1 MTQAVVPSP
10 SDRYLHLS
18 GTVELTGV
26 QALAR
31 MPMDVRRADRA
42 RGRSTAVYISGYEG
56 SPLGGYD
63 LELARQRPLLEE
75 LGIVFRPG
83 VNEELAATA
92 VQGTQLASSRPEK
105 RVEGVVGIWYGKSP
119 GLDRA
124 ADALRHGNL
133 GGTHPLGGAVAL
145 VGDDPAAKSSTVP
158 GASEQLLADLGLPIL
173 YPADP
178 ANALLLGLH
187 AVELSRASGLWVAL
201 KIVTNVAD
209 GSGRVPILLDE
220 FDPVRPEVEID
231 GKPYRH
237 EVTAKLLQPALTPL
251 EESRNGVRLEIARQ
265 YAATNGLNRLTR
277 HPGDRIGIVAGGK
290 TFLDLRQ
297 ALGALGLDEEELARR
312 GIRLLELRMIHPLE
326 PRIVA
331 AFAAG
336 LREIIVVEE
345 KRAFLES
352 AIKDLLYGRT
362 QAPVITGKTGPD
374 GRAAFDSAGELD
386 PDRIAEVLAAR
397 LLEHG
402 DFPSVERWA
411 AERRPRRHL
420 RLLPLAQRT
429 PYFCSG
435 CPHNSSVKTPEG
447 ALVGGGIGCHGLVLG
462 MAPEQVGEV
471 TGLTQMGGEGAQWLG
486 MAPFLDR
493 AHLFQNLGDGTFHHS
508 GSLAIRAAV
517 AGGVNITY
525 KLLHNAAVAMTGGQ
539 QAQGAMSVP
548 AITHSLTAEGVARI
562 IVTTENPKT
571 YRRAKL
577 APGVAVWSRDRLV
590 QAQETLAA
598 TPGVTVLIHDQECAT
613 ELRRR
618 RKRGLAADPRERVLI
633 NERICE
639 GCGDCGRVSNCLSVH
654 PVETAHGRKTRID
667 QSSCN
672 KDYSCL
678 DGDCPAFLTVTPRAP
693 KARRRPT
700 PPAPTDL
707 PDPGR
712 GPLTGHHT
720 TRILGIGGS
729 GVVTLSQILATA
741 ASLAGRTVATL
752 DQTGLAQKG
761 GAVVSDVKIGQPAGP
776 VASKAA
782 AEEVD
787 LYLGADLLVA
797 ADPRNLTATHRTR
810 TRAVV
815 STTRIPTGRMAT
827 DVTASY
833 PDPEP
838 LIADIRR
845 STRAPDAVF
854 TDARALSRA
863 LFGDDQFANLFLTG
877 IAYQLGELPIP
888 ASAIEQAVELN
899 GVRVQE
905 NTHAFRWGR
914 QYVADRTAFDR
925 TLPSSADPTPV
936 VPSAAVLRIAGRVA
950 LDDDPQVAALVVD
963 RVAELVAYQSER
975 YAQRYADLV
984 HRVRE
989 REQVVHP
996 GSTALTASV
1005 ARYLHKLMAYK
1016 DEYEVARLALL
1027 PELTAAVEAEFGPG
1041 ARYQYR
1047 LHPPTLRALGMKRKI
1062 RLGRWFRPVFA
1073 VLAAHRFLRG
1083 TRLDP
1088 FGHAEVRRVERRLI
1102 EEYAVLVDQVLAGLD
1117 GSNLESALALT
1128 EAPDV
1133 IRGYEHVK
1141 LANVERYRKRTAE
1154 LLAAYTRGEVT
1165 A

>member
-1 MTQAVVPSP
+1 MTQTAASP
-10 SDRYLHLS
+10 PTDRYRRLT

-31 MPMDVRRADRA
+31 LPMDIRRADLA
-42 RGRSTAVYISGYEG
+42 RGRSTAVYVSGYEG

-63 LELARQRPLLEE
+63 LELARQRPLLDE
-75 LGIVFRPG
+75 LGIVFQPG

-92 VQGTQLASSRPEK
+92 VQGTQLASARPEK
-105 RVEGVVGIWYGKSP
+105 RVDGVAGLWYGKSP

-124 ADALRHGNL
+124 ADSLRHSNL

-158 GASEQLLADLGLPIL
+158 GSSEALLADLGLPIL

-178 ANALLLGLH
+178 ANALHLGLH

-201 KIVTNVAD
+201 KIATNVAD
-209 GSGRVPILLDE
+209 GSGQVPLLTDG
-220 FDPVRPEVEID
+220 FAPVRPEVEVD
-231 GKPYRH
+231 GRPYRH
-237 EVTAKLLQPALTPL
+237 EVTAQLLQPALTGL
-251 EESRNGVRLEIARQ
+251 EESRNGVRLEIARR
-265 YAATNGLNRLTR
+265 YAAANEINRLLG
-277 HPGDRIGIVAGGK
+277 HPGDRIGVVAAGK
-290 TFLDLRQ
+290 TFQDLRQ
-297 ALGALGLDEEELARR
+297 ALGTLGLDEAELAHR
-312 GIRLLELRMIHPLE
+312 GVRLLELRMIHPLE

-331 AFAAG
+331 AFASG
-336 LREIIVVEE
+336 LREIVVVEE
-345 KRAFLES
+345 KRSFLEG
-352 AIKDLLYGRT
+352 AIKDLLYGRPD
-362 QAPVITGKTGPD
+362 APAITGKTRPD
-374 GRAAFDSAGELD
+374 GGTAFGSGGELD

-402 DFPSVERWA
+402 DFPTVERWA
-411 AERRPRRHL
+411 AEKRPRQQL

-435 CPHNSSVKTPEG
+435 CPHNSSTRTPDG

-471 TGLTQMGGEGAQWLG
+471 TGLTQMGGEGTQWLG
-486 MAPFLDR
+486 MAPFIARD
-493 AHLFQNLGDGTFHHS
+493 HLFQNLGDGTFHHS

-525 KLLHNAAVAMTGGQ
+525 KLLHNSAVAMTGGQ

-548 AITHSLTAEGVARI
+548 AITRSLLAEGVARI
-562 IVTTENPKT
+562 IVTTDDPRS
-571 YRRAKL
+571 YRRARL
-577 APGVAVWSRDRLV
+577 PRGVTVWSRDRIIE
-590 QAQETLAA
+590 AQERLAA
-598 TPGVTVLIHDQECAT
+598 VPGVTVLIHDQECAT
-613 ELRRR
+613 ELRRK
-618 RKRGLAADPRERVLI
+618 RKRGLAPDPRERVFI

-654 PVETAHGRKTRID
+654 PVETDHGRKTRID

-678 DGDCPAFLTVTPRAP
+678 DGDCPAFVTVTPGGP
-693 KARRRPT
+693 KTRRQ
-700 PPAPTDL
+700 PAGLAATDL
-707 PDPGR
+707 PEPSW

-741 ASLAGRTVATL
+741 AGLAGRTVATL

-761 GAVVSDVKIGQPAGP
+761 GAVVSDVKIGQPAGS
-776 VASKAA
+776 VAPKAA

-797 ADPRNLTATHRTR
+797 ADPRNLSAVHRTR

-827 DVTASY
+827 DVTAAY

-845 STRAPDAVF
+845 STRGPDAVF
-854 TDARALSRA
+854 TDARAISSA
-863 LFGDDQFANLFLTG
+863 LFGDDQLANLFLTG
-877 IAYQLGELPIP
+877 IAFQLGELPIP
-888 ASAIEQAVELN
+888 AAALEQAIGFN
-899 GVRVQE
+899 GVRVEE
-905 NTHAFRWGR
+905 NTQAFRRGR
-914 QYVADRTAFDR
+914 QYVADRAAFDR
-925 TLPSSADPTPV
+925 ALPAPAPAPAG
-936 VPSAAVLRIAGRVA
+936 PSAAVTRIAGTIGC
-950 LDDDPQVAALVVD
+950 PEGTEVAALATD
-963 RVAELVAYQSER
+963 RIRELVAYQGER
-975 YAQRYADLV
+975 HAQRYADQV
-984 HRVRE
+984 ARVRE
-989 REQVVHP
+989 REQEVAP
-996 GSTALTASV
+996 GSTVLTLSV
-1005 ARYLHKLMAYK
+1005 ARHLHKLMAYK

-1027 PELTAAVEAEFGPG
+1027 PELDAAIEEEFGPG
-1041 ARYQYR
+1041 ARYAYR

-1062 RLGRWFRPVFA
+1062 RLGRWFRPAFA
-1073 VLAAHRFLRG
+1073 LLAALRFLRG

-1088 FGHAEVRRVERRLI
+1088 FGYAEVRRVERSLI
-1102 EEYAVLVDQVLAGLD
+1102 EEYTQTVTTVLAGLD
-1117 GSNLESALALT
+1117 DTNMAAAVAITDL
-1128 EAPDV
+1128 PDHV
-1133 IRGYEHVK
+1133 RGYEHVK
-1141 LANVERYRKRTAE
+1141 LANVERYRERSAA
-1154 LLAAYTRGEVT
+1154 LLAAYRHEEV
-1165 A
+1165 AR